1 MPRAW
6 TDLAEP
12 EPFAVLSG
20 GKVHFRPEDLVELVD
35 LVAGLRGGR
44 GRKGAENA

>member
-1 MPRAW
+1 
-6 TDLAEP
+6 LADP

-20 GKVHFRPEDLVELVD
+20 GKAHFRLEDLVELVD
-35 LVAGLRGGR
+35 LVTGLRGGGR